1 MDLCV
6 PTSGSGQMKCV
17 VILTENPQNVHL
29 TPFRHLTLCPSP
41 CKGEWKNSAPLQ

>member
-17 VILTENPQNVHL
+17 VILTENPQNVQYTSSPCRITKDEL
-29 TPFRHLTLCPSP
+29 TPIYHD
-41 CKGEWKNSAPLQ
+41 AQ